1 MELIARRGTT
11 LISVPCYI
19 LYWGLASGSGPISS
33 SVIHSFSLNLGEIT
47 MHHDILSRIKAF
59 NKIMRIVIIADCSR
73 CISNRSEVDFGASK
87 PRDPSTSV

>member
-1 MELIARRGTT
+1 MGQYLEIICLSCIAF
-11 LISVPCYI
+11 
-19 LYWGLASGSGPISS
+19 
-33 SVIHSFSLNLGEIT
+33 IHNDQVHDKVFYLHSLNLGEIT

-87 PRDPSTSV
+87 VY